1 MNEQE
6 KMYFNTLSEERKNAA
21 KYLDSFAL
29 RGAIGSAVE
38 KYSDQA
44 HFVYELLQ
52 NADDAKATSA
62 RFELFTDK
70 LIFAHNG
77 THRFSVSDPKTED
90 SDQKSGKLGDIN
102 AICAVGGSSK
112 TEGNSIG
119 KFGIGFKSVFQ
130 YTSTPYIYD
139 PNIFFK
145 IENFIVP
152 SLLDG
157 DYSGRIKE
165 ETLFFFPFNHDKRS
179 PQSSYEDIDEK
190 LHSLVYPLLFLTNL
204 KSISFKIFD
213 YEGKYEKN
221 IEETRIFENTT
232 AELIKTTSD
241 NLKSQGKDQFDTL
254 WLFSREYEN
263 KLRYSVGYFVDQKG
277 KLMPKTQSA
286 FCFFPTKETTGLNFI
301 IHAPFLL
308 TDSRETIRAGE
319 EYNKKLISKLAEL
332 AADSLVYLKEIGL
345 SNNKQLIDDK
355 IFDIIPY
362 EENKFTDV
370 DNKNS
375 ISFKPFY
382 TAIKETFKTKE
393 IIPTSDGYT
402 ISENAYWAST
412 TRIAR
417 LFTNEQLADLM
428 RNPQAKWAFANIEY
442 QERRNLLD
450 YIKSIINSLIDENH
464 ILSSINTYDSFKSV
478 KFVEKQP
485 IDWLHHFYKWIDD
498 SDNRRQIV
506 HYRNMSIFLNKNG
519 HADSAFKSNGEPN
532 IFLPTEEESEYNTV
546 DEKLVQNEKTL
557 DFFKHI
563 GIHKPSLKDEI
574 YNIILP
580 QYDYDPGSIL
590 PEKNDIYFKKI
601 FCYFCECSWKEQ
613 ESYKNKIKNCNFLM
627 FYSYS
632 YSYGHKLRKVIKTSS
647 SLANTQETYIPPLPP
662 EGYISRRIKTKI
674 TSSSLTNAQK
684 LYFPEESLV
693 SWSGAKLDTKFLC
706 FDEYLQLVGQD
717 EEDNLIEFFNVIG
730 VKNAPRILKRRLS
743 WEEAHEIRK
752 KWDYEDNVHYAYW
765 YETYIDGCKE
775 IIKSIVET
783 QSIEKSKLVWS
794 KLLQMIEKS
803 ALSLCI
809 TYEYKCKGK
818 GRHKEESHDYLQ
830 ESLDYKCLQSQPWLL
845 NNNGEFVPANKLTV
859 QTLNSQYDISSDS
872 VLELFE
878 LLGIKEEEKPTTD
891 LSTIVIQLGIT
902 VEEARKVLS
911 DYANHKNAETNNKNE
926 NTLNNS
932 EYSDDEE
939 NTSPYRKSINRVTK
953 DLSKRASERQNEQ
966 QKTHESF
973 TVETYSD
980 EDDYSKKI
988 DIKRKIENKKS
999 KAEEEIEKIAQ
1010 MEDLEQKAREFET
1023 YSYGWFKTLLELESL
1038 ISDENNYNSREIS
1051 ISFAKVERDTG
1062 TSRTLI
1068 LRYPNRYIPQSMEE
1082 LTNIPLE
1089 LHFAKQPTVKAAIE
1103 VVNVKSYTLL
1113 AKLRTNVDIDGV
1125 DLSLVTEA
1133 SIKAQ
1138 NPVFLIKE
1146 LKSAFEKLEYDDDFN
1161 MRDNLCENIEFIFGP
1176 PGTGKTTYL
1185 AKNIIV
1191 PKMKTPENN
1200 KVLVLTPTNKSADVL
1215 TQRIME
1221 VMGSDCSYQNW
1232 LVRFGTTNDN
1242 VIEQSGVCRDKTF
1255 DIRKLQSNVTITT
1268 IARFSYDFFMP
1279 ENSLRLHLK
1288 ELKWDYIIIDEASMI
1303 PLINIIY
1310 PLYKKEPKKFIIAG
1324 DPFQI
1329 EPITKVSL
1337 WKDENIYSMV
1347 ELKSFTSPSTV
1358 PHEYHV
1364 VLLETQYR
1372 SIPSVGEIF
1381 SRLSYDGI
1389 LNHSRL
1395 AENQRELPVIKGID
1409 IRPLNIIKFPVSK
1422 YESVYRP
1429 KRLQNRTP
1437 YQAYSALFSYEFI
1450 KYISSFLAKN
1460 EKEKYRIGL
1469 ITPYGAQADLIDKL
1483 MSSFDC
1489 PKNIDV
1495 QIGTIHGFQG
1505 DECDIVIAL
1514 FNPPPSISNSE
1525 NMFLNNL
1532 NIVNVAVSRAKDY
1545 LFVIMPDD
1553 DTENVEKLT
1562 LIKRVEQICKEQINN
1577 WSEYHVSDIELEMF
1591 GNEKYIED
1599 NSFTTNHQLVNVYGK
1614 PEKRYEIRSEDNA
1627 VDVQIHELN

>member
-1 MNEQE
+1 MNQQE
-6 KMYFNTLSEERKNAA
+6 MQYFSALSERRKI
-21 KYLDSFAL
+21 
-29 RGAIGSAVE
+29 GAEFVLNDYAYSGVKESVVE

-44 HFVYELLQ
+44 HFIYELLQ
-52 NADDAKATSA
+52 NADDAKATLA
-62 RFELFTDK
+62 RFELFADK

-77 THRFSVSDPKTED
+77 TRRFSVSNPTTEK
-90 SDQKSGKLGDIN
+90 SDQEKGKLGDIN
-102 AICAVGGSSK
+102 AICAIGGSNK
-112 TEGNSIG
+112 KEGNNIG

-152 SLLDG
+152 SILEK
-157 DYSGRIKE
+157 DYSGRGKD
-165 ETLFFFPFNHDKRS
+165 ETLFVFPFNHDTLD

-204 KSISFKIFD
+204 KSISFKISD
-213 YEGKYEKN
+213 CEGKYEKIIKEKN
-221 IEETRIFENTT
+221 NFESTIV
-232 AELIKTTSD
+232 ELIKTTSIISKNSND
-241 NLKSQGKDQFDTL
+241 DQFDTL
-254 WLFSREYEN
+254 WLFSREDEN
-263 KLRYSVGYFVDQKG
+263 KHRYSVGYFVDKKG
-277 KLMPKTQSA
+277 KLIPKTQSA
-286 FCFFPTKETTGLNFI
+286 FCFFPTKETTNLNFI

-308 TDSRETIRAGE
+308 TDSRETIRAGK
-319 EYNKKLISKLAEL
+319 EYNKDLICKLANL
-332 AADSLVYLKEIGL
+332 AAESLVFLKKIGI
-345 SNNKQLIDDK
+345 SRNKRIIDDK
-355 IFDIIPY
+355 ILNIIPY
-362 EENKFTDV
+362 NENKFTDIN
-370 DNKNS
+370 NKNS

-382 TAIKETFKTKE
+382 TAIKQAFQTEE
-393 IIPTSDGYT
+393 IIPTSNGYT
-402 ISENAYWAST
+402 ISENAYWADT
-412 TRIAR
+412 QEIAK
-417 LFTNEQLADLM
+417 LFSNNQLSDLVE
-428 RNPQAKWAFANIEY
+428 NNNAKWVFTSISKGDDEILN
-442 QERRNLLD
+442 D
-450 YIKSIINSLIDENH
+450 YIESIIELETLDEEELISLIHCYYNEKND
-464 ILSSINTYDSFKSV
+464 TF
-478 KFVEKQP
+478 FVEQQS
-485 IDWLHHFYKWIDD
+485 IEWLNRFYEWIGKSKKRIDD
-498 SDNRRQIV
+498 IKGYNRQIL
-506 HYRNMSIFLNKNG
+506 LNKNG
-519 HADSAFKSNGEPN
+519 RADTLYKSNRELN
-532 IFLPTEEESEYNTV
+532 IFLPTEDESEYNTV
-546 DEKLVQNEKTL
+546 DERLLKNEKTL
-557 DFFKHI
+557 EFLKEI
-563 GIHKPSLKDEI
+563 GIQEPSLKDEI

-580 QYDYDPGSIL
+580 QYNGNYPQNKDL
-590 PEKNDIYFKKI
+590 HFKKI
-601 FCYFCECSWKEQ
+601 FRYFRECPKKE
-613 ESYKNKIKNCNFLM
+613 EKSYINKIKEVPFLLYKSDM
-627 FYSYS
+627 SAEAS
-632 YSYGHKLRKVIKTSS
+632 VAK
-647 SLANTQETYIPPLPP
+647 AQEIYFSEDELLKSWF
-662 EGYISRRIKTKI
+662 ETK
-674 TSSSLTNAQK
+674 
-684 LYFPEESLV
+684 P
-693 SWSGAKLDTKFLC
+693 DTKFLC

-717 EEDNLIEFFNVIG
+717 KEENLREFFHAIG
-730 VKNAPRILKRRLS
+730 VKNAPRILQRELS
-743 WEEAHEIRK
+743 YIEAYQIRK
-752 KWDYEDNVHYAYW
+752 NWEHSTGNRKWI
-765 YETYIDGCKE
+765 ETYIDGCKE
-775 IIKSIVET
+775 IIEYTIENHST
-783 QSIEKSKLVWS
+783 EKSKLIWFW
-794 KLLQMIEKS
+794 LLKMIEVGVLTEKKNQIN
-803 ALSLCI
+803 LSTSL
-809 TYEYKCKGK
+809 YLHYKYFYYHFKDKYYKENSNEYK
-818 GRHKEESHDYLQ
+818 RLRA
-830 ESLDYKCLQSQPWLL
+830 QPWLQNL
-845 NNNGEFVPANKLTV
+845 NGEFVPANKLTV
-859 QTLNSQYDISSDS
+859 QTLNPQYDTSSDS

-878 LLGIKEEEKPTTD
+878 LLGIKEEEKPVTEPNAVAKQLKLTD
-891 LSTIVIQLGIT
+891 
-902 VEEARKVLS
+902 EEARQALLE
-911 DYANHKNAETNNKNE
+911 YANRKNAEIVNNKNE
-926 NTLNNS
+926 NTGNS
-932 EYSDDEE
+932 DINE
-939 NTSPYRKSINRVTK
+939 NESPYHKSINRVTK
-953 DLSKRASERQNEQ
+953 ELSKRASERQNEHP
-966 QKTHESF
+966 KNHES
-973 TVETYSD
+973 VPDETYSD
-980 EDDYSKKI
+980 EDDYSKRI
-988 DIKRKIENKKS
+988 NVERKIEKIKS
-999 KAEEEIEKIAQ
+999 NAEEEIEKIAQ
-1010 MEDLEQKAREFET
+1010 MEDLEKRASEFDT

-1068 LRYPNRYIPQSMEE
+1068 LKHPNRYIPQSMEE
-1082 LTNIPLE
+1082 LTDIPLE

-1138 NPVFLIKE
+1138 NPVFLVKE
-1146 LKSAFEKLEYDDDFN
+1146 LKASFEKLNYDDDFN

-1191 PKMKTPENN
+1191 PKMKSLEKN

-1221 VMGSDCSYQNW
+1221 VMGSDRSYKHW
-1232 LVRFGTTNDN
+1232 LVRFGTTSDN
-1242 VIEQSGVCRDKTF
+1242 VIEKSGVCRDKTF
-1255 DIRKLQSNVTITT
+1255 DIRKFQSNVTITT
-1268 IARFSYDFFMP
+1268 IARFSYDYFLP
-1279 ENSLRLHLK
+1279 EDALKGTVRLHLK

-1303 PLINIIY
+1303 PLVNIIY
-1310 PLYKKEPKKFIIAG
+1310 PLYKKEPQKFIIAG

-1347 ELKSFTSPSTV
+1347 ELHSFTSPSTI

-1364 VLLETQYR
+1364 ELLKTQYR

-1381 SRLSYDGI
+1381 SRLSYGGI
-1389 LNHSRL
+1389 LNHFRTPES
-1395 AENQRELPVIKGID
+1395 QRELPIINGISVH
-1409 IRPLNIIKFPVSK
+1409 PLNIIKFPVSK

-1450 KYISSFLAKN
+1450 KYISSFLAEN

-1514 FNPPPSISNSE
+1514 FNPPPSISNNE

-1553 DTENVEKLT
+1553 DTENVDKLT
-1562 LIKRVEQICKEQINN
+1562 LIKNVEQICKEQIDN
-1577 WSEYHVSDIELEMF
+1577 WGEYHASDIELEMF

-1627 VDVQIHELN
+1627 VDVQIHDLN

>member
-6 KMYFNTLSEERKNAA
+6 MMYFNTLSEERKKAA
-21 KYLDSFAL
+21 QYLDSFAL
-29 RGAIGSAVE
+29 SGVKESVVE

-44 HFVYELLQ
+44 HFIYELLQ

-62 RFELFTDK
+62 RFELFADK

-77 THRFSVSDPKTED
+77 TRRFSLSDPKSEKSDKED
-90 SDQKSGKLGDIN
+90 GKLGDIN

-139 PNIFFK
+139 PSIFFK

-152 SLLDG
+152 SLLNE
-157 DYSGRIKE
+157 DYSGRMPE
-165 ETLFFFPFNHDKRS
+165 ETLFVFPFNHDKRS

-204 KSISFKIFD
+204 KNISFKISD

-221 IEETRIFENTT
+221 IEDTRIFENTM
-232 AELIKTTSD
+232 AELINITSD
-241 NLKSQGKDQFDTL
+241 SLKNQGEDQFDTL
-254 WLFSREYEN
+254 WLFSREDEN
-263 KLRYSVGYFVDQKG
+263 KRRYSVGYFK
-277 KLMPKTQSA
+277 KENLMPKTQSA

-319 EYNKKLISKLAEL
+319 KYNKNLINMLAEL

-345 SNNKQLIDDK
+345 SNNKRLIDDK

-362 EENKFTDV
+362 EEDKFDV
-370 DNKNS
+370 NDKNS

-382 TAIKETFKTKE
+382 TAIKETFNTKK
-393 IIPTSDGYT
+393 IIPTTKGYT
-402 ISENAYWAST
+402 TWEHAYWAST
-412 TRIAR
+412 TGIAK

-428 RNPQAKWAFANIEY
+428 CDPQAEWAFANIGH
-442 QERRNLLD
+442 QEQRNLLD
-450 YIKSIINSLIDENH
+450 YIKSIIYLLVDENR
-464 ILSSINTYDSFKSV
+464 ILSSINTYDYDIFKSV

-498 SDNRRQIV
+498 SDSRRQIV
-506 HYRNMSIFLNKNG
+506 RYSNMSIFLNKNG
-519 HADSAFKSNGEPN
+519 HADSAFKFNGEPN

-546 DEKLVQNEKTL
+546 DERLVQNEKTL
-557 DFFKHI
+557 EFFKWI
-563 GIHKPSLKDEI
+563 GIHEPDLKDEI
-574 YNIILP
+574 YNFILP
-580 QYDYDPGSIL
+580 KYENRYSQHNLKLSFKIRYYTH
-590 PEKNDIYFKKI
+590 FKKI
-601 FCYFCECSWKEQ
+601 FRYYKECSKKDEKPYI
-613 ESYKNKIKNCNFLM
+613 EKIKNIPFLL
-627 FYSYS
+627 YKSA
-632 YSYGHKLRKVIKTSS
+632 LNEETSIAKS
-647 SLANTQETYIPPLPP
+647 QEI
-662 EGYISRRIKTKI
+662 
-674 TSSSLTNAQK
+674 
-684 LYFPEESLV
+684 YFPDDESLK
-693 SWSGAKLDTKFLC
+693 SWFETKMDTKFLWY
-706 FDEYLQLVGQD
+706 DKYLQLVGED
-717 EEDNLIEFFNVIG
+717 EEENLRDFFNAIG
-730 VKNAPRILKRRLS
+730 VKNAPRILERQLYWK
-743 WEEAHEIRK
+743 EAHEIRK
-752 KWDYEDNVHYAYW
+752 KWDDEDNVQYAHW

-775 IIKSIVET
+775 IIESIVET

-794 KLLQMIEKS
+794 KLLQMIEKG

-809 TYEYKCKGK
+809 TYEYKRK
-818 GRHKEESHDYLQ
+818 GRGNHKEKSYDYWQ
-830 ESLDYKCLQSQPWLL
+830 ESSDNKRLQNQPWLL
-845 NNNGEFVPANKLTV
+845 NNNEEFVPANELTV
-859 QTLNSQYDISSDS
+859 QTLNHQYDISSDR
-872 VLELFE
+872 VLELFK
-878 LLGIKEEEKPTTD
+878 LLGIKEEEKPNTD
-891 LSTIVIQLGIT
+891 LSAFVKQHNLTDD
-902 VEEARKVLS
+902 EAYQALLE
-911 DYANHKNAETNNKNE
+911 YANRKNAENLNNKKE

-932 EYSDDEE
+932 ENSDDEE
-939 NTSPYRKSINRVTK
+939 NTSPYHKSIVRVTK
-953 DLSKRASERQNEQ
+953 ELSKRASERQNEQ
-966 QKTHESF
+966 SKTHESS
-973 TVETYSD
+973 TDETYSD
-980 EDDYSKKI
+980 EDDYSKRI
-988 DIKRKIENKKS
+988 NVKRKIEKIKS
-999 KAEEEIEKIAQ
+999 NTEKEIEKIVQ
-1010 MEDLEQKAREFET
+1010 MEDLEQKASEFDT

-1068 LRYPNRYIPQSMEE
+1068 LRHPNRYIPQSMEE

-1089 LHFAKQPTVKAAIE
+1089 LHFAKQPTVTAEIE

-1113 AKLRTNVDIDGV
+1113 AKLRTNVNIDDV

-1146 LKSAFEKLEYDDDFN
+1146 LKSVFEKLEYDDDFN

-1191 PKMKTPENN
+1191 PIMKSLENN

-1242 VIEQSGVCRDKTF
+1242 VIEKNGVCRDKTF
-1255 DIRKLQSNVTITT
+1255 DIRKFQSNVTITT

-1288 ELKWDYIIIDEASMI
+1288 ELNWDYIIIDEASMI
-1303 PLINIIY
+1303 PLVNIIY

-1347 ELKSFTSPSTV
+1347 ELNSFTSPSTI
-1358 PHEYHV
+1358 PNEYHV
-1364 VLLETQYR
+1364 ELLKTQYR

-1381 SRLSYDGI
+1381 SQLSYGGI
-1389 LNHSRL
+1389 LNHFRKPESR
-1395 AENQRELPVIKGID
+1395 QELPTIDGINVQ
-1409 IRPLNIIKFPVSK
+1409 PLNIIKFPVSK

-1514 FNPPPSISNSE
+1514 FNPPPSISDNK
-1525 NMFLNNL
+1525 NIFLNNL

-1553 DTENVEKLT
+1553 DTENADKLT
-1562 LIKRVEQICKEQINN
+1562 LIKRVEQICKKQNN
-1577 WSEYHVSDIELEMF
+1577 NCSEYLKHDIKMF
-1591 GNEKYIED
+1591 GNKKYIED

>member
-1 MNEQE
+1 MNKQE
-6 KMYFNTLSEERKNAA
+6 MIYFNTLSEERKNAA

-29 RGAIGSAVE
+29 SGVKESVVE

-44 HFVYELLQ
+44 HFIYELLQ
-52 NADDAKATSA
+52 NADDAEASSA
-62 RFELFTDK
+62 RFELFRDK

-77 THRFSVSDPKTED
+77 TRRFSVSDPKSEK
-90 SDQKSGKLGDIN
+90 SDQEKGELGDIN

-152 SLLDG
+152 SLLNE

-165 ETLFFFPFNHDKRS
+165 ETLFIFPFNHNKRS
-179 PQSSYEDIDEK
+179 SQSSYEDIDEK

-204 KSISFKIFD
+204 KSISFKISD

-221 IEETRIFENTT
+221 IEDTHFFENTT
-232 AELIKTTSD
+232 AELIKTTS
-241 NLKSQGKDQFDTL
+241 NSLKNQGEEQFDSL
-254 WLFSREYEN
+254 WLFSREDEN
-263 KLRYSVGYFVDQKG
+263 KRRYSVGYFVDKKG
-277 KLMPKTQSA
+277 KLIPKTQSA
-286 FCFFPTKETTGLNFI
+286 FCFFPTKETTNLNFI

-319 EYNKKLISKLAEL
+319 EYNKNLISKLAEL
-332 AADSLVYLKEIGL
+332 AADSLVCLKKIGI
-345 SNNKQLIDDK
+345 SRSKRIINDK
-355 IFDIIPY
+355 ILNIIPY
-362 EENKFTDV
+362 DENKFTDIN
-370 DNKNS
+370 NKNS

-382 TAIKETFKTKE
+382 VAIKAAFQTKE
-393 IIPTSDGYT
+393 IIPASNGYT
-402 ISENAYWAST
+402 ISENAYWADT
-412 TRIAR
+412 QEIAK
-417 LFTNEQLADLM
+417 LFSNNQLSDLVE
-428 RNPQAKWAFANIEY
+428 NNNAKWVFTSISKGDDEILN
-442 QERRNLLD
+442 D
-450 YIKSIINSLIDENH
+450 YIESIIESETLDEEELLSLIDCYHNEEND
-464 ILSSINTYDSFKSV
+464 TF
-478 KFVEKQP
+478 FVEYQS
-485 IDWLHHFYKWIDD
+485 IEWLNRFYEWIGKSKKRTDD
-498 SDNRRQIV
+498 IKSYNRRIL
-506 HYRNMSIFLNKNG
+506 LNKNG
-519 HADSAFKSNGEPN
+519 RADKLYKNNREPN
-532 IFLPTEEESEYNTV
+532 IFLPTEDESEYNTV
-546 DEKLVQNEKTL
+546 DERILKNEKTL
-557 DFFKHI
+557 EFLKEL
-563 GIHKPSLKDEI
+563 GIQEPSLKDEI

-580 QYDYDPGSIL
+580 QYNGNCPQN
-590 PEKNDIYFKKI
+590 NDLHFKKI
-601 FCYFCECSWKEQ
+601 FRYFRECPNKE
-613 ESYKNKIKNCNFLM
+613 EKSYINKIKEISFLLYKPDM
-627 FYSYS
+627 SAEPSVAKAQEIYSS
-632 YSYGHKLRKVIKTSS
+632 EDELLKSW
-647 SLANTQETYIPPLPP
+647 
-662 EGYISRRIKTKI
+662 
-674 TSSSLTNAQK
+674 
-684 LYFPEESLV
+684 FES
-693 SWSGAKLDTKFLC
+693 KPDTKFLC

-717 EEDNLIEFFNVIG
+717 EEENLREFFIAIG
-730 VKNAPRILKRRLS
+730 VKNTPRILQRKLS
-743 WEEAHEIRK
+743 WAEAHKIRK
-752 KWDYEDNVHYAYW
+752 KWDHEDNDHYTYW

-775 IIKSIVET
+775 IIESIVENHST
-783 QSIEKSKLVWS
+783 EKSKLVWS
-794 KLLQMIEKS
+794 WLLKLIETSVLKVVKKDDKLIYS
-803 ALSLCI
+803 NSLKI
-809 TYEYKCKGK
+809 SYQYFY
-818 GRHKEESHDYLQ
+818 RKEHSYGCWQ
-830 ESLDYKCLQSQPWLL
+830 ESWDYKRLQNQPWLL
-845 NNNGEFVPANKLTV
+845 NYDGEFVPANKLTV
-859 QTLNSQYDISSDS
+859 QILNPQYDTSSDS

-878 LLGIKEEEKPTTD
+878 LLGIKEEEKPVTD
-891 LSTIVIQLGIT
+891 LSTVAKQLGIT
-902 VEEARKVLS
+902 DEEARQALS
-911 DYANHKNAETNNKNE
+911 EYANRKNAENLNNKKE
-926 NTLNNS
+926 NILNNS
-932 EYSDDEE
+932 ENSDDDE
-939 NTSPYRKSINRVTK
+939 NTSTYNKSINRVTK
-953 DLSKRASERQNEQ
+953 EISKRASVLRNEHSE
-966 QKTHESF
+966 THESV
-973 TVETYSD
+973 TDETYPD
-980 EDDYSKKI
+980 EDDYSKRI
-988 DIKRKIENKKS
+988 NVERKIEKIKS
-999 KAEEEIEKIAQ
+999 NAEEEIKKVAQ
-1010 MEDLEQKAREFET
+1010 MEDLEQKASEFDT

-1051 ISFAKVERDTG
+1051 ISFAKVERDAG

-1068 LRYPNRYIPQSMEE
+1068 LRHPNRYIPQSMEE
-1082 LTNIPLE
+1082 LADIPLE
-1089 LHFAKQPTVKAAIE
+1089 LHFASQPMVKAAIE

-1133 SIKAQ
+1133 CIKAQ
-1138 NPVFLIKE
+1138 NPIFLIKE
-1146 LKSAFEKLEYDDDFN
+1146 LKSAFEQLGKNKEYDDDFN
-1161 MRDNLCENIEFIFGP
+1161 MRDNLCDNIEFIFGP

-1191 PKMKTPENN
+1191 PKMKSSEKN

-1221 VMGSDCSYQNW
+1221 VMGNDCSYKHW

-1242 VIEQSGVCRDKTF
+1242 VIEKSGVCRDKTF
-1255 DIRKLQSNVTITT
+1255 DIRKFQSNVTITT
-1268 IARFSYDFFMP
+1268 IARFSYDYFLP
-1279 ENSLRLHLK
+1279 EDTLKGTVRLHLK

-1303 PLINIIY
+1303 PLVNIIY

-1347 ELKSFTSPSTV
+1347 ELHSFTSPSTI

-1364 VLLETQYR
+1364 ELLKTQYR

-1381 SRLSYDGI
+1381 SRLSYGGI
-1389 LNHSRL
+1389 LNHFRTPES
-1395 AENQRELPVIKGID
+1395 QRELPIINGISGH
-1409 IRPLNIIKFPVSK
+1409 PLNIIKFPVSK

-1450 KYISSFLAKN
+1450 KYISSFLAENK
-1460 EKEKYRIGL
+1460 KEKYRIGL

-1514 FNPPPSISNSE
+1514 FNPPPSISNNE

-1553 DTENVEKLT
+1553 DTENVDKLT
-1562 LIKRVEQICKEQINN
+1562 LIKKVEQICKEQIDN
-1577 WSEYHVSDIELEMF
+1577 WGEYHASDIELEMF

-1627 VDVQIHELN
+1627 VDVQIHNLN